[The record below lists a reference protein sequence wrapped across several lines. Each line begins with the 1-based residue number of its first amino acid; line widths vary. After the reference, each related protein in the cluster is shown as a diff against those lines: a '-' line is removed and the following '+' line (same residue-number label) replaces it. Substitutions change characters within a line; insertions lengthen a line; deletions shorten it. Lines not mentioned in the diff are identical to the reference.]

1 MIQSIPWFEREF
13 SFDLPVWMYP
23 NVVERLRGTP
33 ARLESRLVSL
43 PRNILTGRDGDKW
56 SIQEHVGHLLDLGA
70 LDLARLDDY
79 EAGRETLR
87 PADRENRKTFD
98 ANHNSNSIAKLL
110 ASFRAERAEFV
121 RRLDEYDEAFI
132 VRTALH
138 ARLNTPMRVLD
149 FAFFI
154 AEHDDHHL
162 ARITGLIRTLATG

>member
-23 NVVERLRGTP
+23 NVVERVRGTP
-33 ARLESRLVSL
+33 ARLEARLVSL
-43 PRNILTGRDGDKW
+43 PRNVLTRRDGDKW
-56 SIQEHVGHLLDLGA
+56 SMQEHVGHLLDLGA

-79 EAGRETLR
+79 EAGRETLQ
-87 PADRENRKTFD
+87 PADLKNRKTYE
-98 ANHNSNSIAKLL
+98 ANHNSNSIAQLL

-121 RRLDEYDEAFI
+121 RRLDEYDEEFI
-132 VRTALH
+132 SRTALH
-138 ARLNTPMRVLD
+138 PRLKMEMRVLD

-162 ARITGLIRTLATG
+162 ARITGLIRQFATA